1 MRNLQGWN
9 RAPHVGE
16 SWPVASET
24 NMDTLAKRDACERS
38 AAAAAAAAA
47 DDALDIEDD
56 ADDAAVNTD
65 RDFPLDVCVCPVTKW
80 RSRSRR
86 RRWRMSMGSDCRG
99 GQGRRSVRIK
109 VAAARVTRHTLRAI
123 KTPTFKFPN
132 HYHSRIL
139 FTNARN
145 QPAAYHS
152 RASTSTSTSTWLLAA
167 SQRRHAIACKYACPT
182 LLPAAIGKGW
192 QHDQQQYIASSTL
205 SQQQQQ
211 AAAASSSS
219 KFLGLPT

>member
-1 MRNLQGWN
+1 MRNLQGWS

-38 AAAAAAAAA
+38 AAAAAADDDDD

-56 ADDAAVNTD
+56 AEDAAVNTD

-80 RSRSRR
+80 RRRIRR

-99 GQGRRSVRIK
+99 GQGRRCVRIK

-123 KTPTFKFPN
+123 KNQHTNPPTAIIHGYFSKMPATNLLHFTPAPLPPPPPQPRCWLHPN
-132 HYHSRIL
+132 DATR
-139 FTNARN
+139 
-145 QPAAYHS
+145 S
-152 RASTSTSTSTWLLAA
+152 RASTRV
-167 SQRRHAIACKYACPT
+167 QRYCLQPSA
-182 LLPAAIGKGW
+182 KGGS
-192 QHDQQQYIASSTL
+192 IISSNT
-205 SQQQQQ
+205 
-211 AAAASSSS
+211 
-219 KFLGLPT
+219 